1 MGLLGTSPKLL
12 YQNVF
17 LGFLGWIPKSL
28 FSVALAGLYRKSS
41 VRFEAS
47 VSSTRYRGKFYL
59 RPIALIRMKQ
69 LLQDNEEMAPET

>member
-1 MGLLGTSPKLL
+1 MGFLGTCPELL

-47 VSSTRYRGKFYL
+47 VSSTMYRGKVLPKAY
-59 RPIALIRMKQ
+59 RVHQ
-69 LLQDNEEMAPET
+69 NETTLTK